1 MDSSLYVFLALL
13 IVFESVAL
21 YCLRRYQTQPN
32 KPLFF
37 LVACLLYGL
46 VVTYL
51 LYRLITMEQSVGIVN
66 FVWNVF
72 STMAGF
78 LLGVYIFNEHPAP
91 IQWIGVALGI
101 LAFGLIVLGSKK
113 PQQALV

>member
-1 MDSSLYVFLALL
+1 MDSSLYAFLALL
-13 IVFESVAL
+13 IVSESFAL
-21 YCLRRYQTQPN
+21 YCLRRYQVQPN
-32 KPLFF
+32 KPLYFF
-37 LVACLLYGL
+37 VACLIYGL

-51 LYRLITMEQSVGIVN
+51 LYRLITIEQSVGIVN

-78 LLGVYIFNEHPAP
+78 LIGVYLFNENHAP
-91 IQWIGVALGI
+91 IQWIGVALGV

-113 PQQALV
+113 PAQMLV